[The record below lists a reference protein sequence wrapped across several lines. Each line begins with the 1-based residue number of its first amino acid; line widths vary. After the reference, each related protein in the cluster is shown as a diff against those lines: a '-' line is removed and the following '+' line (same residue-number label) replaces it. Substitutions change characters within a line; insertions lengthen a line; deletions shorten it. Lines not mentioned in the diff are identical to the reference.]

1 MKKREIRLSIDG
13 ADYVAVP
20 VAEYRKLRGE
30 TPSAQEDG
38 IAWARARVARSLRH
52 AREQAG
58 LSQAELGR
66 KLKRSQT
73 LIARAEL
80 GDLAV
85 SERYVKAVLKA
96 CGLPADWSDATP
108 SDASARRR
116 RAPRAS

>member
-1 MKKREIRLSIDG
+1 
-13 ADYVAVP
+13 

-38 IAWARARVARSLRH
+38 IAWARARVGLSLRH

-58 LSQAELGR
+58 LSQAKLGK

-108 SDASARRR
+108 SNASERRR
-116 RAPRAS
+116 RGRRAS